1 LSRHR
6 ARKRFGQHFL
16 HERGVIKRIVGTLAP
31 QPGERI
37 VEIGPGQGALTRA
50 LLERVSHLDAVEL
63 DRELIAE
70 LRAQWPGQR
79 LTLHPCDALAMDFAG
94 LAAPGEQL
102 RLTGNLPYNISTPLI
117 FHLLET
123 PQRIRD
129 MHFMLQREVVDRL
142 TAEPGTRAWS
152 RLSVMVQYHC
162 RADFLFTVAP
172 GAFTPPP
179 QVESAVVRLE
189 PGTPEPA
196 ARDYQQ
202 LADLVRQA
210 FSQRRKTVRN
220 SLKSRLSIEQMAAA
234 GVDPGLRP
242 EQLGVADY
250 VALANISI

>member
-1 LSRHR
+1 MSQHR
-6 ARKRFGQHFL
+6 PRKRFGQHFL
-16 HERGVIKRIVGTLAP
+16 HERGVIERIVGTLAP

-37 VEIGPGQGALTRA
+37 VEIGPGRGALTEA
-50 LLERVSHLDAVEL
+50 LLEQVTHLDAVEL

-70 LRAQWPGQR
+70 LRARWASER
-79 LTLHPCDALAMDFAG
+79 LTLHPCDALEMDFAR
-94 LAAPGEQL
+94 LAEPGEPL

-117 FHLLET
+117 FHLLEA
-123 PQRIRD
+123 PHAIRD

-162 RADFLFTVAP
+162 RADFLFAVPP

-179 QVESAVVRLE
+179 QVHSAVVRLT
-189 PGTPEPA
+189 PRTPEPA
-196 ARDYQQ
+196 ARDYQR

-220 SLKSRLSIEQMAAA
+220 SLKSSISIEQMTGA

-242 EQLGVADY
+242 EQLTVADY
-250 VALANISI
+250 VALANIAI